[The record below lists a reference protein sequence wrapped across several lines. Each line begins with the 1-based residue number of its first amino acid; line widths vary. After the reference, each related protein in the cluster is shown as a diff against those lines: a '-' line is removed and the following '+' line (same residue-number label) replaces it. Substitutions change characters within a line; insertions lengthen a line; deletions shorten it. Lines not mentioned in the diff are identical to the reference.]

1 MVELQKK
8 QLFNYFWLFD
18 ISKTKSEMQIL
29 EDDFLDPNEVPKKLI
44 ELEDR
49 SRRNNLRFD
58 GLTDGGP

>member
-1 MVELQKK
+1 MAVLQKE

-18 ISKTKSEMQIL
+18 ISKIKCDMQAL
-29 EDDFLDPNEVPKKLI
+29 EDDFLDQNEVPKKLI

-49 SRRNNLRFD
+49 SRRNNLCFD